1 MTDTSLLREQL
12 TPANERYLLRSRPE
26 IAALL
31 RALARKRTTVA
42 AYYGTGDTFLLT
54 TILAFNADSQDLV
67 LDAGHNARGRPGA
80 GSMLTLVA
88 FEDNVKVQFQVQHT
102 ADALWGGLPAIR
114 VQAPRTLL
122 RLQRRESYRLRL
134 PLLRA
139 AECRVPAAAGRASA
153 KMRVVDISCVG
164 LGLAIPSQQLRF
176 APGQRLRN
184 CQLVLPGS
192 ETLVVTLEVR
202 RIVDGFRT
210 MTRGTPT
217 CGCRF
222 VDLPGPS
229 ATVIQRYINTVERE
243 QRRLLD

>member
-1 MTDTSLLREQL
+1 MTDNSLLREQM
-12 TPANERYLLRSRPE
+12 TPANERFLLHSRAE

-42 AYYGTGDTFLLT
+42 AYYGTGDAFLLT
-54 TILAFNADSQDLV
+54 TILAFDADAHELV
-67 LDAGHNARGRPGA
+67 LDAERNANGRPGA
-80 GSMLTLVA
+80 SSTLTLVA
-88 FEDNVKVQFQVQHT
+88 FEDSVKVQFQVQR
-102 ADALWGGLPAIR
+102 AASALWGGLPAIR

-139 AECRVPAAAGRASA
+139 AECRVPAVAGRAA
-153 KMRVVDISCVG
+153 ARLRVVDISCVG

-176 APGQRLRN
+176 EPGQCLRK
-184 CQLVLPGS
+184 CELELPGS

-202 RIVDGFRT
+202 RIVKSFRPVA
-210 MTRGTPT
+210 RGLPT

-229 ATVIQRYINTVERE
+229 ATVIQRYINTVDRE